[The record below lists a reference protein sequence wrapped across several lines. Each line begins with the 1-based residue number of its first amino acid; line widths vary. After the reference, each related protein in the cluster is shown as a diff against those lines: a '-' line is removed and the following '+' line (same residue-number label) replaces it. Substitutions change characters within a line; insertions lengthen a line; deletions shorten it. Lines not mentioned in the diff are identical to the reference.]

1 MKVKRKRRITM
12 KKVISF
18 ALSVI
23 LTLLTVQTALPAFA
37 AEGENPL
44 KEMRFSQ
51 SEVTLN
57 NDGFGENSADLMSLL
72 VLIGEKEDEKAT
84 YDELEWRSSKPSVAD
99 VDENGLVTAV
109 GNGECT
115 VTVTQI
121 INTEGSSDYGVSASC
136 KITVRDSIKKFY
148 NAIETTKSNLPSD
161 YTNKEKYLPAAV
173 DALEAA
179 LAAIEETGELEDTAE
194 NCQTAAKLSEDL
206 TKAYA
211 DLINS
216 VLVLPDDI
224 DFYEKWNEAYAAI
237 PEDFWTEGVYEE
249 TSAQEVKDIINKVAS
264 PETPW
269 LKNASD
275 KAKIDALAE
284 EFTARLA
291 NLKRHTQSI
300 SLNYTN
306 ATRYVGGS
314 IKLTADTHGGDDDI
328 IWTADN
334 NYAVKIEGSGKTVT
348 VNVVGGCDDP
358 MNPYVTITATSNGK
372 SAICRIMVDNYFE
385 DIKLITSERK
395 TVYQDNYEQ
404 IEYEFVGVD
413 PTKPVTGSNAI
424 LFTSSDPNIAEVDKS
439 TGLIYPK
446 AEGDCVITLVC
457 GSVTKQI
464 KLHVIKAQPVQKF
477 VPVDIPTAVTVNTT
491 TVARVMIYPTN
502 ASSKDVEW
510 FSADESIATV
520 TSLGTD
526 ASATAA
532 ANIKGLKAGSVK
544 ITYRSTDGNYLE
556 GSFTITVN
564 PLISSISLNKSKAL
578 VYVGDDDNSTF
589 KLSANILPAHAGNQV
604 LTWISSDESVA
615 TVTGGL
621 VRIQSVGTCEIT
633 AYTTDGTGLSAS
645 CKLTVVGDTQNMT
658 INKTSGKLKVGQKLQ
673 LTCDVETKEADY
685 KVDTWKSSN
694 EKVAAVDSKGLVTA
708 KYPGTAVIKAIA
720 LDGTEEECTVTVTA
734 DLKGIKLP
742 SSMTLAIGKEK
753 TVTVTYDPSYATNKK
768 VTWRSSDTG
777 VARIDANGKIYAA
790 GTGTA
795 TITAVSQEGGF
806 IATCKVT
813 VVRPVTSVTISKVS
827 YTLTIGSKES
837 VKLTSSVKPDNAT
850 LKTVRWTS
858 SNQKVAKVSSTGIVT
873 AVGPGT
879 AYISVITNDGGYKD
893 TCKITVIQ
901 PLKGLK
907 FKNSKETFYV
917 GKEASLAMV
926 YSPANASNKSCS
938 WKSSN
943 KKVATVNSK
952 GVVTAVATGTCT
964 ITAKSNDGGYTVKC
978 KLTVI
983 KKVYP
988 KSVDLNYSK
997 ATIEA
1002 GKTLQLKSGVHP
1014 GNSSIKS
1021 VKWSSSD
1028 SDIAT
1033 VNSKGLVTAKKG
1045 GTVTITCTTKSAGKK
1060 ASCKITVKQRVTGM
1074 TLSATAMT
1082 LVSGRS
1088 KTLTATVS
1096 PASATNKNIKWY
1108 SGNKSVAKVDKSGRV
1123 TAVKAGTVYITAKSK
1138 DNSKILKRCKV
1149 TVIQAPTK
1157 ITLNLDE
1164 ATMRRGSK
1172 MTLTSKV
1179 GPSNSYDKTV
1189 TWSSNKTSVARV
1201 SKTGVVT
1208 AVSAGKATITCR
1220 SNTNDK
1226 VTAVCVVTV
1235 EEPVRSIAL
1244 SVNRMTLTTGKTK
1257 TLSYTITP
1265 SYATNKKVTYKSSDK
1280 DVVTVSKKGVIE
1292 AVGPGTATVTVRTN
1306 DGYFVDKCKI
1316 TVIEPVIRIDLNKT
1330 NMTLDI
1336 AESKTLKATI
1346 KPKNATNKDVTWR
1359 SSNSMVARV
1368 SQSGKVTALKPG
1380 TVTITCI
1387 SDDGVKATCK
1397 VTCVI
1402 GVESVELNKSS
1413 LTLKKGAKKT
1423 LRATIEPTNATI
1435 KDVKWYSSD
1444 KSIAT
1449 VDKNGR
1455 VTAVKKGT
1463 AVITCKTKQGG
1474 YKTTCVVKVT
1484 K

>member
-1 MKVKRKRRITM
+1 M
-12 KKVISF
+12 KKGVSF
-18 ALSVI
+18 ILSVI
-23 LTLLTVQTALPAFA
+23 LILLTVQTAAPAFA
-37 AEGENPL
+37 VDGENPL
-44 KEMRFSQ
+44 KEMSFSQ
-51 SEVTLN
+51 SEITLN
-57 NDGFGENSADLMSLL
+57 NDGFGEKSADLLGLL
-72 VLIGEKEDEKAT
+72 VLIGENEGEKAT
-84 YDELEWRSSKPSVAD
+84 YDELEWRSSKPSVAE
-99 VDENGLVTAV
+99 VDENGVATAV

-121 INTEGSSDYGVSASC
+121 INRDGSSEYGVSASC
-136 KITVRDSIKKFY
+136 KITVRDSIKKFV
-148 NAIETTKSNLPSD
+148 NTIEMTKKSLPSD
-161 YTNKEKYLPAAV
+161 YNNKEKYLPAAV

-179 LAAIEETGELEDTAE
+179 LEEAKSVGELEDTAE
-194 NCQTAAKLSEDL
+194 NCLAAQALSEKL

-211 DLINS
+211 DLIS
-216 VLVLPDDI
+216 SELVLKDDI
-224 DFYEKWNEAYAAI
+224 DFYEKWNEAYSHI
-237 PEDFWTEGVYEE
+237 PEDFWVQGVYEE
-249 TSAQEVKDIINKVAS
+249 TSAQELKDIINKVAS

-269 LKNASD
+269 LKNDSD

-284 EFTARLA
+284 EFTALLA
-291 NLKRHTQSI
+291 NLKKHTQAI
-300 SLNYTN
+300 SLNYTS
-306 ATRYVGGS
+306 ATRFVGGS
-314 IKLTADTHGGDDDI
+314 IKLTADTYGGDDDI
-328 IWTADN
+328 VWATDN
-334 NYAVKIEGSGKTVT
+334 GYATQIEGSGKTVT
-348 VNVVGGCDDP
+348 VNVTGGCDDP
-358 MNPYVTITATSNGK
+358 LNPYVRITATSNGK
-372 SAICRIMVDNYFE
+372 SAVCILKVDNYFS

-395 TVYQDNYEQ
+395 TVYKDNYEQ
-404 IEYEFVGVD
+404 IEYEFIGAD
-413 PTKPVTGSNAI
+413 PTKPVTGENAI
-424 LFTSSDPNIAEVDKS
+424 LWSSSDPNIATVEDN
-439 TGLIYPK
+439 GLVYPK
-446 AEGDCVITLVC
+446 AEGDCVITLIC
-457 GSVTKQI
+457 GTVTKQVR
-464 KLHVIKAQPVQKF
+464 LHVVRAQPVEKF
-477 VPVDIPTAVTVNTT
+477 VPVDIPTAVTVNTS
-491 TVARVMIYPTN
+491 TVARVMLFPTN
-502 ASSKDVEW
+502 ASTKEVEW
-510 FSADESIATV
+510 ASSDDSV
-520 TSLGTD
+520 VKLTSLGTD

-532 ANIKGLKAGSVK
+532 VNITGLKAGTAR
-544 ITYRSTDGNYLE
+544 ITYRSTDGSGIE

-564 PLISSISLNKSKAL
+564 PLISSISLNKTSTL
-578 VYVGDDDNSTF
+578 VYVGDDDNSAF
-589 KLSANILPAHAGNQV
+589 KLSANILPGNAGNQV
-604 LTWISSDESVA
+604 LIWTSSDESVA
-615 TVTGGL
+615 KVTNGL
-621 VRIQSVGTCEIT
+621 VQVRSVGTCEIT
-633 AYTTDGTGLSAS
+633 AFTTDGTGLYAV
-645 CKLTVVGDTQNMT
+645 CKVTVVGDTQNMT
-658 INKTSGKLKVGQKLQ
+658 INRDSGKLKVGGRLQ
-673 LTCDVETKEADY
+673 LSCDVETKEADY
-685 KVDTWKSSN
+685 KVDTWKSNN
-694 EKVAAVDSKGLVTA
+694 EKVAAVDSNGLVTA
-708 KYPGTAVIKAIA
+708 KYPGTAIITAVA
-720 LDGTEEECTVTVTA
+720 LDGKEAECTVTVTA

-753 TVTVTYDPSYATNKK
+753 TVTVTYEPSYATNKK
-768 VTWRSSDTG
+768 VTWRSSDTS
-777 VARIDANGKIYAA
+777 VARIDSNGKIYAA

-806 IATCKVT
+806 VSTCRVT
-813 VVRPVTSVTISKVS
+813 VVRPVTSVTVNRVS

-837 VKLTSSVKPDNAT
+837 VKLSASVKPDNAT
-850 LKTVRWTS
+850 LKTVKWSS

-879 AYISVITNDGGYKD
+879 ASISVTTTDGGYKD

-917 GKEASLAMV
+917 GKESTLSMV
-926 YSPANASNKSCS
+926 YTPSNASNKTCS

-978 KLTVI
+978 KLTVV

-988 KSVDLNYSK
+988 KSVDLNVEK
-997 ATIEA
+997 TTIEA
-1002 GKTLQLKSGVHP
+1002 GKTLQLKAGVHP
-1014 GNSSIKS
+1014 SNASVKS

-1028 SDIAT
+1028 KEIAT

-1060 ASCKITVKQRVTGM
+1060 ATCKITVKQRVTGVS
-1074 TLSATAMT
+1074 LSATAMT

-1096 PASATNKNIKWY
+1096 PSSATNKNIKWY
-1108 SGNKSVAKVDKSGRV
+1108 SGDKSIAKVDKNGKV

-1138 DNSKILKRCKV
+1138 DNSSKLARCKV

-1164 ATMRRGSK
+1164 ATLRRGSK

-1201 SKTGVVT
+1201 SSAGVVT

-1220 SNTNDK
+1220 SNVNDK

-1244 SVNRMTLTTGKTK
+1244 SVNKMTLTTGKTK

-1316 TVIEPVIRIDLNKT
+1316 TVIEPVITIKLSKT
-1330 NMTLDI
+1330 SMTLDI
-1336 AESKTLKATI
+1336 AQSKTLKATV
-1346 KPKNATNKDVTWR
+1346 KPSNATNKDVTWR
-1359 SSNSMVARV
+1359 SSNSMIARV

-1380 TVTITCI
+1380 TVTISCI

-1413 LTLKKGAKKT
+1413 LTLKKGASKT
-1423 LRATIEPTNATI
+1423 LKATIEPTNATI
-1435 KDVKWYSSD
+1435 KDVTWYSSD
-1444 KSIAT
+1444 KSIAK
-1449 VDKNGR
+1449 VDKNGK

-1463 AVITCKTKQGG
+1463 ATITCKTKQGG